1 MLHHSIIASSM
12 VAWPNGKALDYE
24 SRDSRFDPWRDHF
37 CWFVPCQNGCTQGEF
52 FRLVQRSTDVAVGC
66 TFPPKFCPSIASAH
80 RNRGHCAY
88 RFSINSSRCLF
99 FCTCTLK
106 TSMSSRICFVLK
118 LAEIKQFGLS
128 RLAQQ
133 TFKPSPDEVEATP
146 TPSLMAHLFIVAISW
161 HLLPDT
167 ALHLIME
174 A

>member
-1 MLHHSIIASSM
+1 MARRLTTNQEIPGSTPGVIIFALLCHVKM
-12 VAWPNGKALDYE
+12 VALKE
-24 SRDSRFDPWRDHF
+24 KFF
-37 CWFVPCQNGCTQGEF
+37 VWFK
-52 FRLVQRSTDVAVGC
+52 RSTDVVVGC
-66 TFPPKFCPSIASAH
+66 TFPPKFCPSIAAAH

-146 TPSLMAHLFIVAISW
+146 TPSLMAHLFIAAISW